1 MRNKQQN
8 RKMIEKLC
16 EDTWRDL
23 YGFIYYKVQNREEA
37 EDITQETY
45 ARAISFLKRNDIDI
59 RECEKY
65 LRVIAVNLI
74 RDQWRGE
81 KRRGGSVNLEEMEPE
96 EMTSEDFADSLME
109 RARIKDAMD
118 QLTREQRTVIELRI
132 VRGYTVSETGAIM
145 KKQEGAVRALQLRAL
160 RAMAKLLE
168 TEPGKEGM

>member
-1 MRNKQQN
+1 MRSKQRN

-16 EDTWRDL
+16 EDTWRNL

-45 ARAISFLKRNDIDI
+45 ARAISFLERNDIDI

-74 RDQWRGE
+74 RDRWRGK
-81 KRRGGSVNLEEMEPE
+81 KRRGGSVNLDEIEPE
-96 EMTSEDFADSLME
+96 EMAQEDFADSLME
-109 RARIKDAMD
+109 KARIKEAMD
-118 QLTREQRTVIELRI
+118 QLTNEQRTVIELRI
-132 VRGYTVSETGAIM
+132 VRGYSVSETSALM

-160 RAMAKLLE
+160 RALAKLLE
-168 TEPGKEGM
+168 TESGKEGM